1 MGGRNSVRNGAP
13 RRALASPEH
22 SQRSSLRL
30 PSAFS
35 AWALSWALSK
45 VEIII
50 NNNNALSVVADRAG
64 GAKSIPRLT
73 LMQQVGK

>member
-1 MGGRNSVRNGAP
+1 M
-13 RRALASPEH
+13 ALPDVPLQAQNTASAATF
-22 SQRSSLRL
+22 SSLRL